1 MYADHADYVFQ
12 VSYYLGTLFN
22 ALLYGVELVIY
33 CASVHIIIRCGAKPM
48 RSRGARFLLAFS
60 TGLLLLTT
68 VWAAIEA
75 SLGQRMWIANPNY
88 PGGSAEY
95 LAKNAPM
102 GYKIAGSAAAVVLNM
117 MTDGL
122 LLYRCYV
129 VWADVRVIIFPLF
142 LYLSTVPLGILALFV
157 NAVESNARLWLG
169 GMQPYTL
176 AYTSVAISSNLLVSA
191 LICVRILFLARHTR
205 AALGDEAAH
214 MYTNAVALVVE
225 SALAYAVCGVVY
237 VVVLAVQ
244 SSMSVMFASC
254 YVMFTC
260 LASQMIVLRVLM
272 GRAWTQEAVAR
283 STTRI
288 QFTTVIVVACPSSDA
303 TQNSHESGIGH
314 SRVPIELWTD
324 AELAS
329 CDDHGDLIERK
340 P

>member
-1 MYADHADYVFQ
+1 MYVDHADYVFQ

-22 ALLYGVELVIY
+22 ALLYGIELVIY
-33 CASVHIIIRCGAKPM
+33 IASVHMVMRRGAKPM
-48 RSRGARFLLAFS
+48 RSQGTRFLLVFS

-68 VWAAIEA
+68 IWGAVEA
-75 SLGQRMWIANPNY
+75 SLGRRMWIANPNY
-88 PGGSAEY
+88 SGGSAVY

-102 GYKIAGSAAAVVLNM
+102 GYKIAGSAAAVVLNL

-129 VWADVRVIIFPLF
+129 VWADVRVIILPCF
-142 LYLSTVPLGILALFV
+142 LYLSTVPLGILTLFV
-157 NAVESNARLWLG
+157 NAVRSEPRLWLG

-191 LICVRILFLARHTR
+191 LICARILFLARHTR

-237 VVVLAVQ
+237 VVFLAVQ
-244 SSMSVMFASC
+244 SPMSVMFASF

-272 GRAWTQEAVAR
+272 GRAWTQEAVAH

-288 QFTTVIVVACPSSDA
+288 QFTTAIVVACPSFDA
-303 TQNSHESGIGH
+303 TQNSLESRNGH
-314 SRVPIELWTD
+314 SRVPIDLWTD

-329 CDDHGDLIERK
+329 SDDHGDSIAALF
-340 P
+340 